1 MKKILSI
8 LLISILCLT
17 FVGCQKSYDY
27 EIEGLDINNI
37 SEDQQHD
44 INLLGEILDKT
55 YENLYNGLTRL
66 NEASEEDRP
75 QIAYDTNNNFIE
87 YGLSV
92 RSISPYYYQ
101 FKTDMFFNE
110 YLKYDYILKGYHNI
124 YSDYY
129 CLKNNE
135 NYKCNHQLQSNADKI
150 PHSLSE
156 IDLDQLQAF
165 YELIN
170 DLRTDKE

>member
-8 LLISILCLT
+8 LLMSILCLT

-55 YENLYNGLTRL
+55 YENLYNGLTKL

-75 QIAYDTNNNFIE
+75 QIAYDINDDFIKFYE
-87 YGLSV
+87 ALNEV
-92 RSISPYYYQ
+92 SPYYYE
-101 FKTDMFFNE
+101 FKTYVRGN
-110 YLKYDYILKGYHNI
+110 
-124 YSDYY
+124 
-129 CLKNNE
+129 
-135 NYKCNHQLQSNADKI
+135 
-150 PHSLSE
+150 
-156 IDLDQLQAF
+156 
-165 YELIN
+165 
-170 DLRTDKE
+170 